1 MVAEKAR
8 QEIACLQQPELE
20 YSSKNDTV
28 TSKMHH
34 LIWNVDPAIFI
45 LGPIEVRWYGV
56 FFALGFLLGF
66 QIMAQFYR
74 REQRGLENL
83 SELCLYLMLGTI
95 IGARLG
101 HVFFYQ
107 PDYFLSHPW
116 EIPMIWHGGLA
127 SHGGFAGVMFSLYLY
142 LKKHR
147 DMSFI
152 ELADRLAIP
161 CLLAAALIRV
171 GNFFNSEILGTP
183 SNLPWAIVFARV
195 DDIPRHPAM
204 LYEASAYFL
213 VFCALYVAYWKTTI
227 IQFPGRVFGT
237 TLATCFFARFMI
249 EFVKENQVPFESR
262 LPLNMGQLLSIP
274 FILLGVYLIYASRR
288 MSQTRAQ

>member
-1 MVAEKAR
+1 
-8 QEIACLQQPELE
+8 
-20 YSSKNDTV
+20 
-28 TSKMHH
+28 MHP
-34 LIWNVDPAIFI
+34 LVWNVDPDIFS
-45 LGPIEVRWYGV
+45 LGAFHLRWYGL
-56 FFALGFLLGF
+56 FFALGFFLGF
-66 QIMAQFYR
+66 LIMAQFYR
-74 REQRGLENL
+74 REERPLENL

-101 HVFFYQ
+101 HVFLYQ

-116 EIPMIWHGGLA
+116 EILMIWHGGLA
-127 SHGGFAGVMFSLYLY
+127 SHGGFAGVMISLYLY

-171 GNFFNSEILGTP
+171 GNFFNSEIPGTP

-195 DDIPRHPAM
+195 DDIPRHPAT
-204 LYEASAYFL
+204 LYETAAYFL
-213 VFCALYVAYWKTTI
+213 VFCSLYVAYWKTTI

-237 TLATCFFARFMI
+237 TIATCFLARFMI

-274 FILLGVYLIYASRR
+274 FILAGVYLIYASQR
-288 MSQTRAQ
+288 MSRTVPT

>member
-1 MVAEKAR
+1 
-8 QEIACLQQPELE
+8 
-20 YSSKNDTV
+20 
-28 TSKMHH
+28 MHP
-34 LIWNVDPAIFI
+34 LVWNVDPDIFS
-45 LGPIEVRWYGV
+45 LGAFHLRWYGL
-56 FFALGFLLGF
+56 FFALGFFLGF
-66 QIMAQFYR
+66 LIMAQFYR
-74 REQRGLENL
+74 REERPLENL

-101 HVFFYQ
+101 HVFLYQ

-116 EIPMIWHGGLA
+116 EILMIWHGGLA
-127 SHGGFAGVMFSLYLY
+127 SHGGFAGVMISLYLY

-204 LYEASAYFL
+204 LYEAAAYFL
-213 VFCALYVAYWKTTI
+213 VFCSLYVAYWKTTI

-237 TLATCFFARFMI
+237 TIATCFLARFMI

-274 FILLGVYLIYASRR
+274 FILAGVYLIYASQR
-288 MSQTRAQ
+288 MSRTVPT

>member
-1 MVAEKAR
+1 
-8 QEIACLQQPELE
+8 
-20 YSSKNDTV
+20 
-28 TSKMHH
+28 MHH
-34 LIWNVDPAIFI
+34 LVWNVDPAIFV
-45 LGPIEVRWYGV
+45 LGPIEIRWYGL
-56 FFALGFLLGF
+56 FFALGFFLGF

-74 REQRGLENL
+74 REQRELENL
-83 SELCLYLMLGTI
+83 SDLCVYLMLGTI

-101 HVFFYQ
+101 HIFLYQ

-127 SHGGFAGVMFSLYLY
+127 SHGGFAGVMISLYLY
-142 LKKHR
+142 LRKHR

-161 CLLAAALIRV
+161 CSLAAALIRV
-171 GNFFNSEILGTP
+171 GNFFNSEILGIP

-204 LYEASAYFL
+204 LYEAAAFFL
-213 VFCALYVAYWKTTI
+213 VFCGLYVAYWKTTI
-227 IQFPGRVFGT
+227 IQFPRRVFGT
-237 TLATCFFARFMI
+237 TIATGFLARFMI

-262 LPLNMGQLLSIP
+262 MPLNMGQLLSIP
-274 FILLGVYLIYASRR
+274 FILAGVYLIYASRR
-288 MSQTRAQ
+288 TSRTPAQ